1 MGIIDS
7 SAHPTLV
14 HVLRQ
19 RATEHPDK
27 VAFEYLGQRSETNAS
42 DRELSYGSLDGKAR
56 AIAAR
61 LVEAGGQNEPV
72 MLLFRP
78 GLDFISAFLGCLYAR
93 AFAVPAYPPAGGS
106 GRGLVRLQAVLSD
119 CGARIVL
126 TDGEAFSQESAPEL
140 GSPLWIRTDDLPAT
154 AVDSLPDLE
163 ADDLAF
169 LQYTSGSTGSP
180 RGVMVSHGNL
190 MHNLAAI
197 RQAFAGDPEK
207 DRGVFWLPQYHDM
220 GLIGGLLLTCW
231 AGCCLLH

>member
-93 AFAVPAYPPAGGS
+93 AFAVSAYPPAGGS

-126 TDGEAFSQESAPEL
+126 TG
-140 GSPLWIRTDDLPAT
+140 R
-154 AVDSLPDLE
+154 
-163 ADDLAF
+163 
-169 LQYTSGSTGSP
+169 
-180 RGVMVSHGNL
+180 RGV
-190 MHNLAAI
+190 LARERARARLTFVDPNRRLACDSGRQPSRSRSRRFGVLAI
-197 RQAFAGDPEK
+197 HVGGD
-207 DRGVFWLPQYHDM
+207 G
-220 GLIGGLLLTCW
+220 
-231 AGCCLLH
+231 

>member
-78 GLDFISAFLGCLYAR
+78 GLDFISAFLGCLLRPRLRGSRLPSRGWEWSGTRSFAGSAQRLWSPDRPDERRGVLARERAR
-93 AFAVPAYPPAGGS
+93 ARLTFVDPNRRLACDS
-106 GRGLVRLQAVLSD
+106 GRQPSRSRSRRFGVLAIHV
-119 CGARIVL
+119 GV
-126 TDGEAFSQESAPEL
+126 DG
-140 GSPLWIRTDDLPAT
+140 
-154 AVDSLPDLE
+154 
-163 ADDLAF
+163 
-169 LQYTSGSTGSP
+169 
-180 RGVMVSHGNL
+180 
-190 MHNLAAI
+190 
-197 RQAFAGDPEK
+197 
-207 DRGVFWLPQYHDM
+207 
-220 GLIGGLLLTCW
+220 
-231 AGCCLLH
+231 